1 MITNLLLV
9 LAGHTRTRIAR
20 AISADG
26 AFAPTCLQPS
36 RVVDNGVAGAIEA
49 GIVSSMAG
57 LEVSATNV
65 IFAPVGGPA
74 SVKAGPVLTRAGMPR
89 MVKLGV
95 SDGPGIERVPQAS
108 DAQGVTLDRLLV
120 ALAAHRYSRQ
130 ACLVVDVG
138 ATMSIDYVNSYGV
151 LQGGLIGPGLAASIK
166 AWCETTGTAMS
177 EVPAVG
183 RRAKRTALAVEQ
195 ADALLLGVKT
205 AARGLVR
212 HQLERVAEHAGTYP
226 RVVATGDDAALL
238 FEDDDIV
245 ETVVPELAMLG
256 MMESWRVLAGIAA
269 EESRLQGDE
278 GEMDEDE

>member
-20 AISADG
+20 AISTDG

-49 GIVSSMAG
+49 GIASSMAG
-57 LEVSATNV
+57 LDVSATNV
-65 IFAPVGGPA
+65 VFAPVGGVA

-138 ATMSIDYVNSYGV
+138 ATVSIDYVNSYGV
-151 LQGGLIGPGLAASIK
+151 LQGGLIGPGLAASIR
-166 AWCETTGTAMS
+166 AWCDTTGTAMS
-177 EVPAVG
+177 QAPTVG
-183 RRAKRTALAVEQ
+183 RRATRTALAVEQ

-205 AARGLVR
+205 AVRGLVR

-238 FEDDDIV
+238 FEDDDVV

-269 EESRLQGDE
+269 EESRLHADDGAQ
-278 GEMDEDE
+278 DEDE

>member
-1 MITNLLLV
+1 MITNLVLV

-20 AISADG
+20 AISTDG

-36 RVVDNGVAGAIEA
+36 RVVDNGAAGAIEA
-49 GIVSSMAG
+49 GIVAALTG
-57 LEVSATNV
+57 LEAGATNV
-65 IFAPVGGPA
+65 VFAPVGGPA

-95 SDGPGIERVPQAS
+95 SDGPGVERVPQAS

-120 ALAAHRYSRQ
+120 ALAAYRYSRQ
-130 ACLVVDVG
+130 ACLVVDAG
-138 ATMSIDYVNSYGV
+138 ATVSIDYVNSYGV
-151 LQGGLIGPGLAASIK
+151 LQGGLIGPGLAASIR
-166 AWCETTGTAMS
+166 AWCETTGTPLS
-177 EVPAVG
+177 EAPTVG
-183 RRAKRTALAVEQ
+183 RRARRTALAVEQ
-195 ADALLLGVKT
+195 GDAVLLGVKT

-212 HQLERVAEHAGTYP
+212 YHLERVAEHAGVYP

-238 FEDDDIV
+238 FEDDDVV

-269 EESRLQGDE
+269 EESRLRSED
-278 GEMDEDE
+278 GEQDEDE